1 MIRRRAE
8 LERRLNAARVARR
21 LQEGGIDP
29 RQAGTIAEV
38 LADEVLDPQTGLV
51 TRDALHAAM
60 AEVRHEIAEL
70 RAEMRT
76 DIAELRAEMRTDI
89 AELRVEMRTEIA
101 ALRTGIA
108 QVESRLFMR
117 ILIIA
122 GAQVAL
128 LGTLI
133 ALQ

>member
-1 MIRRRAE
+1 
-8 LERRLNAARVARR
+8 LNAARVASR

-29 RQAGTIAEV
+29 RQAGTRAEV

-51 TRDALHAAM
+51 TRDALHAAA

-70 RAEMRT
+70 RAVLRT
-76 DIAELRAEMRTDI
+76 EFAAL
-89 AELRVEMRTEIA
+89 RTEIA
-101 ALRTGIA
+101 
-108 QVESRLFMR
+108 QVENRLFMR
-117 ILIIA
+117 ILVIA